1 LHPAK
6 VSPYCGNEQSAS
18 VPAERCAAQKTRLFF
33 YGCLTLLIVEM
44 VLAESFFLGYCY
56 VVNF

>member
-1 LHPAK
+1 M
-6 VSPYCGNEQSAS
+6 
-18 VPAERCAAQKTRLFF
+18 RLFF

-44 VLAESFFLGYCY
+44 VLAEAFFLGYCY